1 MIQKNLERK
10 YLISYRMDDLAANQL
25 VLRWPYEMIAMESI
39 AVFSVAYQIDHL
51 LNNEALEAD
60 EP

>member
-1 MIQKNLERK
+1 M
-10 YLISYRMDDLAANQL
+10 SFHMDDLVVNLLAS
-25 VLRWPYEMIAMESI
+25 RWPYEMIAMEST
-39 AVFSVAYQIDHL
+39 AALLMAYQIDHL